1 MSKERILKLIEK
13 ALEAEKVMKAIE
25 YLESIR
31 EKDGCLEYID
41 VIIDEMEFPPDERD
55 RLVEACNAAAALGK
69 ETCEVEAYCRDGIS
83 FLLCDLL
90 AEGKSKE
97 AIYEVLKKRL
107 VEDREYYNSCRP
119 K

>member
-1 MSKERILKLIEK
+1 MSKEKILKLIEK
-13 ALEAEKVMKAIE
+13 ALEAVKVKMAIE

-31 EKDGCLEYID
+31 EKEGCLEYID
-41 VIIDEMEFPPDERD
+41 VIIDEMEFPPDEHD
-55 RLVEACNAAAALGK
+55 RWVEASDAAAALGK
-69 ETCEVEAYCRDGIS
+69 TCEVETYCRDGI
-83 FLLCDLL
+83 FNLL
-90 AEGKSKE
+90 AGLVDEGKSKE